1 MDAFSETDRDLL
13 DESAFSVT
21 ELFKSASQKSVCL
34 PEPNELSD
42 DFPGRVI
49 LFCKIIQISDQDMFH
64 EMC

>member
-49 LFCKIIQISDQDMFH
+49 LVL
-64 EMC
+64 